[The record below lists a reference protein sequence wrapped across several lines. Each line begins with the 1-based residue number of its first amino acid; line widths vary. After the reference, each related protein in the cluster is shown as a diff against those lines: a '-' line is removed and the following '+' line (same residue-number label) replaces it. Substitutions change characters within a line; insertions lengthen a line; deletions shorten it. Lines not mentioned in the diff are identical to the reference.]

1 MKEHRNPD
9 TVHAPLGAYSHQV
22 EVTGERR
29 LLAIAGQ
36 VGIRPDGSLP
46 GSPAE
51 QLEVALANIEANL
64 TAAGMNSGDLIKLTL
79 FLTDEIAA
87 DERRSIVGRALGD
100 VVPAMT
106 LVYVARLAA
115 PALKVEVEALA
126 AAP

>member
-1 MKEHRNPD
+1 MKERRNPD

-36 VGIRPDGSLP
+36 IGMRVDGSLP
-46 GSPAE
+46 ESPGE

-64 TAAGMNSGDLIKLTL
+64 AAAGMSTGDLIKLTL
-79 FLTDEIAA
+79 FLTDEIPP
-87 DERRSIVGRALGD
+87 DERRAIVGRVFAEAL
-100 VVPAMT
+100 PAMT
-106 LVYVARLAA
+106 LVYVARLAT

-126 AAP
+126 TAP